1 MVDKSQCFELG
12 TIVKSIGKDG
22 TLLLIIDADQPKN
35 YSKLESMFVEVNQTL
50 VPFFITRITINSN
63 GEARVLIDGLSN
75 ELDVLPILGKTVFL
89 PLSVL
94 KPLTGKKF
102 YFHEVI
108 GFQAKDEIAGIFGR
122 ISDVFDTSSQPI
134 IQVMND
140 DNKEILIPVDDTFIQ
155 SIDRKNKVFNFN
167 LPNGLLDLYLN
178 V

>member
-22 TLLLIIDADQPKN
+22 TVLLVIDADQPKN

-50 VPFFITRITINSN
+50 VPFFISRISINSN
-63 GEARVLIDGLSN
+63 GEARLLIEGMSN
-75 ELDVLPILGKTVFL
+75 EIDTLPIIGKAVFL
-89 PLSVL
+89 PLSAL
-94 KPLTGKKF
+94 KPLSGKKF
-102 YFHEVI
+102 YFHEII

-122 ISDVFDTSSQPI
+122 ITDVFETSSQPV
-134 IQVMND
+134 IQVLNE

-155 SIDRKNKVFNFN
+155 SIDRQNKVFNFN

>member
-12 TIVKSIGKDG
+12 SIVKSIGKDG
-22 TLLLIIDADQPKN
+22 TVLLVIDADQPKN

-50 VPFFITRITINSN
+50 VPFFISRITINSN
-63 GEARVLIDGLSN
+63 GEARLLIEGMSN
-75 ELDVLPILGKTVFL
+75 EIDTLPIIGKAVFL
-89 PLSVL
+89 PLSAL
-94 KPLTGKKF
+94 KPLSGKKF
-102 YFHEVI
+102 YFHEII

-122 ISDVFDTSSQPI
+122 ITDVFETSSQPV
-134 IQVMND
+134 IQVLNE

-155 SIDRKNKVFNFN
+155 SIDRQNKVFNFN

>member
-22 TLLLIIDADQPKN
+22 TVLLVIDADQPKN

-50 VPFFITRITINSN
+50 VPFFISRITINSN
-63 GEARVLIDGLSN
+63 GEARLLIEGMSN
-75 ELDVLPILGKTVFL
+75 EIDTLPIIGKAVFL
-89 PLSVL
+89 PLSAL
-94 KPLTGKKF
+94 KPLSGKKF
-102 YFHEVI
+102 YFHEII

-122 ISDVFDTSSQPI
+122 ITDVFETSSQPV
-134 IQVMND
+134 IQVLNE

-155 SIDRKNKVFNFN
+155 SIDRQNKVFNFN